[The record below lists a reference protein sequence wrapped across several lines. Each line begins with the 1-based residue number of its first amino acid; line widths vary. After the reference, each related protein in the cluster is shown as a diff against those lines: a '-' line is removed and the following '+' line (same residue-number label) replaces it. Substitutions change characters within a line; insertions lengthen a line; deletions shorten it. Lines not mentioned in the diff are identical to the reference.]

1 MPSGYWAAA
10 RHVHAAWQTRAVMS
24 SGTASVSSTRL
35 CRILKAAA
43 CVNSCCMPASLSSPA
58 RASSNSG
65 TTHTLP
71 RPPTRQRTVH
81 LVNLVSPGKKTFV
94 CPRCHSVTT
103 PRRANA
109 RARARRRSYTDL
121 TAGRKEGKKSLAG
134 KNSFNARPVR
144 SLGWTDVWASRATSR
159 RSAPPPPPAET
170 ASRAGQR
177 RSRASPLL
185 SRRCRAAT
193 ALRAIPPCITS
204 LPHHGQSND
213 GVGDQCAV
221 FGVGR

>member
-1 MPSGYWAAA
+1 MLHARVLELSGEGILKLGHNAYPPTAA
-10 RHVHAAWQTRAVMS
+10 HAAEDRALS
-24 SGTASVSSTRL
+24 KSGLSRKEDVCLPAVPLCHHTSTGER
-35 CRILKAAA
+35 
-43 CVNSCCMPASLSSPA
+43 S
-58 RASSNSG
+58 
-65 TTHTLP
+65 
-71 RPPTRQRTVH
+71 
-81 LVNLVSPGKKTFV
+81 
-94 CPRCHSVTT
+94 
-103 PRRANA
+103 
-109 RARARRRSYTDL
+109 RARRRSYTDL

-159 RSAPPPPPAET
+159 RSAPPPPPPAET

-193 ALRAIPPCITS
+193 QSSQSHPS
-204 LPHHGQSND
+204 LHHQSAAHHGQSND